1 MKNKEKRVIILDN
14 LTSEFISQAII
25 ILKEDA
31 IYKPQ
36 DIVAEAERIV
46 SGYFPKETKKSPKKA
61 SKLLWGVIFS
71 SVLVI
76 AITLRLILKH

>member
-1 MKNKEKRVIILDN
+1 MKNKEKRVIILAN
-14 LTSEFISQAII
+14 LSSESIYQAII

-36 DIVAEAERIV
+36 DIVAEAEKIV
-46 SGYFPKETKKSPKKA
+46 SGYFPKEAKKSPKKA

-71 SVLVI
+71 SVFLLGL
-76 AITLRLILKH
+76 TLRLILKL

>member
-61 SKLLWGVIFS
+61 SKLLWGMIFS

-76 AITLRLILKH
+76 SITLRLILKH

>member
-14 LTSEFISQAII
+14 LTSEFIAQAII
-25 ILKEDA
+25 ILKEDV

-46 SGYFPKETKKSPKKA
+46 SGYFPKEQKKSPKKG
-61 SKLLWGVIFS
+61 SVLLWGVIFS
-71 SVLVI
+71 SVF
-76 AITLRLILKH
+76 AISLALRVLLKS

>member
-14 LTSEFISQAII
+14 LASQFIAQAII

-31 IYKPQ
+31 DYNPQ

-61 SKLLWGVIFS
+61 SKLLWGVVFS

-76 AITLRLILKH
+76 SLLLRWILFH